1 MMVLKMISFN
11 LHTEFSNAVTY
22 LEIDSKF
29 KDIYSFTAAFI
40 LDGYTP
46 PPRTTMMHLLL
57 GVCQTKIMFDLC
69 SSGSR

>member
-46 PPRTTMMHLLL
+46 TAYDNDASPAWSMSDEDYVRFVL
-57 GVCQTKIMFDLC
+57 QRK
-69 SSGSR
+69 